1 MHTDTRTAGRIW
13 LLPQES
19 ILPNKNQPRKH
30 FNGDALEGLAES
42 IRQNGILQPLLVRP
56 LSGDLYELIAGE
68 RRLRA
73 ARLVGMQEIPCVVL
87 RVSDEKSSIYALL
100 ENLQRQD
107 LDCFE
112 EAEAITH
119 IMLLYDLSQEALA
132 ATLGKAPSTV
142 SNKLRLLRLP
152 ENVRNAVIRYDLS
165 ERHARELLRLQTEE
179 QMMTVVET
187 IHQQNMTVQQAI
199 QYIDRLLTNNTTARK
214 KPIAL
219 FKDIRIFVNT
229 INHAVDT
236 MRSAGIAADAK
247 KNETND
253 YIEYTIRIPKTAAAN
268 AAN

>member
-1 MHTDTRTAGRIW
+1 MHSDTRTAGQIW
-13 LLPQES
+13 LLPQGS

-73 ARLVGMQEIPCVVL
+73 ARLVGMREIPCVIL
-87 RVSDEKSSIYALL
+87 RVSDERSSIFALL

-107 LDCFE
+107 LDFFE

-152 ENVRNAVIRYDLS
+152 ETVRAAVVRYGLS
-165 ERHARELLRLQTEE
+165 ERHARELLRLRSEE
-179 QMMTVVET
+179 QMQTVIEAV
-187 IHQQNMTVQQAI
+187 HMQNMTVQQTI
-199 QYIDRLLTNNTTARK
+199 QYIDRLLSNKPTTRK
-214 KPIAL
+214 KPITV

-229 INHAVDT
+229 INHAIDT
-236 MRSAGIAADAK
+236 MRNAGIAADAQK
-247 KNETND
+247 CETDD
-253 YIEYTIRIPKTAAAN
+253 YIEYTVRIPKTAPAN
-268 AAN
+268 IS